1 MALPSADQLKRA
13 LAVTQKIAQLEAEL
27 ASILGGKAA
36 GKGSTGVKRNMSPEA
51 RERIAAAQRLRWAK
65 ARKEK
70 KKAE

>member
-13 LAVTQKIAQLEAEL
+13 LVITQKIAQLEAEL
-27 ASILGGKAA
+27 ASILGKAGA
-36 GKGSTGVKRNMSPEA
+36 KPSGTSVKRNMSPEA

>member
-27 ASILGGKAA
+27 ASILGGKS
-36 GKGSTGVKRNMSPEA
+36 GSKGSTGVKRNMSPEA

-70 KKAE
+70 KKGE